1 MNSRS
6 TNALLLLLIV
16 LLGGLVLSLA
26 APAAW
31 AVKPT
36 CPPDDAGKALTCQAT
51 GYAIW
56 SAAGGGSG
64 CTTLACLLDGPGALG
79 TVGQVP
85 AVAADG
91 VSWEWVSAQ
100 AGPQGPAGPTGPA
113 GADST
118 VPGPQGPAGA
128 TGPAG
133 ADSTV
138 PGPQGPAGPA
148 GADSTVPGPEGPAGA
163 AGAQGPAGA
172 DSTVPGPQGPA
183 GATGAQGPAGADS
196 GAMVSAPAGPTSTC
210 TTGAR
215 AWGSPYLYTCV
226 GTNTWVRVVPARTW

>member
-6 TNALLLLLIV
+6 TNAILLLLIL
-16 LLGGLVLSLA
+16 LLGGLLLFLA

-91 VSWEWVSAQ
+91 VSWEWVAAQ
-100 AGPQGPAGPTGPA
+100 AGPQGDP
-113 GADST
+113 GA
-118 VPGPQGPAGA
+118 PGAPGA
-128 TGPAG
+128 KGDPGDPG
-133 ADSTV
+133 A
-138 PGPQGPAGPA
+138 PGAKGDPGDP
-148 GADSTVPGPEGPAGA
+148 GAPGAKGDP
-163 AGAQGPAGA
+163 
-172 DSTVPGPQGPA
+172 
-183 GATGAQGPAGADS
+183 GPAGADS
-196 GAMVSAPAGPTSTC
+196 GAMVAAPAGPTSTC